1 MIHVIE
7 FLFRYLIRFTIGMI
21 ILGCLELLSL
31 IFWKRKYMDIYV
43 EIDNLILNKK

>member
-1 MIHVIE
+1 MVHAIE

-21 ILGCLELLSL
+21 ILGCLELLTL
-31 IFWKRKYMDIYV
+31 IFWKARYMDIYK